1 MSEEGPLRSS
11 KGSVLLAVVAQPG
24 ARREGLAG
32 LHDGRLRVRTQA
44 APEGGKANVA
54 IAALVAA
61 AFGLP
66 KRAVSVVSG
75 ATSRRKELAL
85 AGLALA
91 QARERLAVLVAD

>member
-1 MSEEGPLRSS
+1 VSEEGPLRSS
-11 KGSVLLAVVAQPG
+11 KGAVLLAVAAQPG

-44 APEGGKANVA
+44 APEGGRANAA
-54 IAALVAA
+54 IASLVAS

-66 KRAVSVVSG
+66 KKAVRVVAG

-85 AGLALA
+85 EGLGLDE
-91 QARERLAVLVAD
+91 ARERLAALLPV

>member
-1 MSEEGPLRSS
+1 MSEEPPLRCS
-11 KGSVLLAVVAQPG
+11 KGTVLLAVHAQPG
-24 ARREGLAG
+24 ARKEGFAG

-44 APEGGKANVA
+44 APEGGKANAA

-85 AGLALA
+85 EGLSPADARTALKGILSA
-91 QARERLAVLVAD
+91 